1 MKIAIDYS
9 MQFLHL
15 IGIVMFYVM
24 IKIRILRKVNQ
35 SQDRYHECYKCIR
48 IQIGYILLFSSCYI
62 YIYTSLAILLP
73 KYKFFVTVHQHQ
85 NEFIQVSSLKLCCAY
100 IIMHVKMSYY
110 RKLQHHITTQQTS
123 SSSFE
128 DSKERQLNLSKELN
142 QRLSAPQ
149 QHQDISI
156 DK

>member
-1 MKIAIDYS
+1 

-15 IGIVMFYVM
+15 IGIIMLYVM
-24 IKIRILRKVNQ
+24 IKIRILRKVNK
-35 SQDRYHECYKCIR
+35 SRDRYHECYKCIR
-48 IQIGYILLFSSCYI
+48 TIISISIGCILSVSSCYI

-73 KYKFFVTVHQHQ
+73 KYKFFVTVHKHQ
-85 NEFIQVSSLKLCCAY
+85 NEFILVSSLKLCCAY

-110 RKLQHHITTQQTS
+110 RKLQHHTTTQQTS

-142 QRLSAPQ
+142 QQLSAP
-149 QHQDISI
+149 
-156 DK
+156 